1 MEGKQKA
8 PLVYYFITNNSTS
21 VSWHFSHADEAE
33 VLNVKPYKVLLFSC
47 QTLTGL
53 QRPCPGK
60 DGKSFR

>member
-33 VLNVKPYKVLLFSC
+33 GFECETIQSTVIFLSNSDWSAE
-47 QTLTGL
+47 TLS
-53 QRPCPGK
+53 QER
-60 DGKSFR
+60 